1 MKTVICFDTDD
12 QRGMKD
18 ALKII
23 EHLAHQYLEEYRPRM
38 MSEKKFGKIQFIKTI
53 RAFAKNNIVNAE
65 IAEKQGRNFD
75 PGGLKTAKEFAD
87 EIFRKETL

>member
-23 EHLAHQYLEEYRPRM
+23 EHLANQYLDEYRPRAM
-38 MSEKKFGKIQFIKTI
+38 AEKKFGKIQFIKTI
-53 RAFAKNNIVNAE
+53 RAFAKNNMVNAE
-65 IAEKQGRNFD
+65 IAEKEGKSFD
-75 PGGLKTAKEFAD
+75 PGGLKNAKQFAD
-87 EIFRKETL
+87 GIFKKETL

>member
-18 ALKII
+18 TRKII
-23 EHLAHQYLEEYRPRM
+23 DHLSKQYLDDYRPPQV
-38 MSEKKFGKIQFIKTI
+38 SEKKFGKIQFIKML

-65 IAEKQGRNFD
+65 IAEKEGKSFD
-75 PGGLKTAKEFAD
+75 PGGLRTAKEFAD